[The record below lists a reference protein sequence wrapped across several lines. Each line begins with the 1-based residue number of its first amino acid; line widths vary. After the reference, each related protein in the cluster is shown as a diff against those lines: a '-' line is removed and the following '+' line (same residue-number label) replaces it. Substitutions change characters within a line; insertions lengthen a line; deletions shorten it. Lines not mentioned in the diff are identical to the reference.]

1 MATQLPHPSVEF
13 SVPEILNALE
23 IDGRGDDGEP
33 EQYLVIPG
41 NWGPRWLVPAQSRA
55 SATVLGSWRPY
66 AISSQVKWSAI
77 RIAARTGVLRLVG
90 SVSSAGISRTGAMR
104 WFERCRIQSQQGEL
118 VILVGN
124 PSPDRKLIVF
134 LLDDE
139 HRIAAVL
146 KVGLTQGGGLSVL
159 REAETLKKLE
169 RYNWAPGVLTIL
181 PDLHAAAQEYVC
193 GSTPNRR
200 FRPEYM
206 NLLCQMPQTGVSRN
220 LVDVAGDLASRLSP
234 FKDRMDQQAPYLLNR
249 SLACLDLDIAVP
261 TMLVHGDFAPW
272 NIRKN
277 PKAGYVL
284 VDWEWADFAGLPAYD
299 LLHFQFS
306 EDRLFG
312 SQDKGYPAIRSS
324 PLFSDY
330 FRRMD
335 INAQLLPQLG
345 IAYLLEQIAFFNQHL
360 DPGHAAYLL
369 RQLAAITG

>member
-306 EDRLFG
+306 ENRLLG
-312 SQDKGYPAIRSS
+312 GGAGPYSAIRARSICRE
-324 PLFSDY
+324 Y
-330 FRRMD
+330 FRRIELD
-335 INAQLLPQLG
+335 EELSPRLA
-345 IAYLLEQIAFFNQHL
+345 IAYLLDILGTEFDHRGSQYSAY
-360 DPGHAAYLL
+360 AAYLL
-369 RQLAAITG
+369 RQQ